1 MFLIKS
7 TFWLGLAFI
16 VIQPQNLD
24 FNAKKNTISN
34 AALNAGQKALI
45 SQLNSTS
52 CNSFECSA
60 TKALL
65 LSNNKITTPKTALP
79 MQEAPNLTSSKSQL
93 TAPIPQPRL
102 KRSG

>member
-24 FNAKKNTISN
+24 FNAKKDTISN
-34 AALNAGQKALI
+34 AALNTGKKALI

-52 CNSFECSA
+52 CTNFECSA
-60 TKALL
+60 TKTLL
-65 LSNNKITTPKTALP
+65 LSVNKIKTPNTALP
-79 MQEAPNLTSSKSQL
+79 MQEAPNLTSNKSQL
-93 TAPIPQPRL
+93 TAPIPHMRL
-102 KRSG
+102 KRPG